1 MHWENSDSYSFKV
14 SPKQEYK
21 RFYDMLQDDLLLG
34 DWAIGQEQF
43 NQKYSQKIKELLEF
57 ALFRTNLCR
66 YLYNNLKEISTRLQK
81 EVNSYTK
88 V

>member
-1 MHWENSDSYSFKV
+1 
-14 SPKQEYK
+14 
-21 RFYDMLQDDLLLG
+21 MLQDDLLLG

-43 NQKYSQKIKELLEF
+43 NQKYSQEIKELLEF

-81 EVNSYTK
+81 KLIVILKYNKINDKRYK
-88 V
+88 

>member
-1 MHWENSDSYSFKV
+1 MNFDMYSN
-14 SPKQEYK
+14 KQYN
-21 RFYDMLQDDLLLG
+21 DDYEKTG
-34 DWAIGQEQF
+34 
-43 NQKYSQKIKELLEF
+43 LLEF

-66 YLYNNLKEISTRLQK
+66 YLYNNSKEISTRLQK

>member
-1 MHWENSDSYSFKV
+1 MHWENTDSYSFKV

-43 NQKYSQKIKELLEF
+43 NQKIFSRDKRIIRICF
-57 ALFRTNLCR
+57 
-66 YLYNNLKEISTRLQK
+66 I
-81 EVNSYTK
+81 
-88 V
+88 